1 MPLPHAEIR
10 TTGEVF
16 PDLITRKARHPTCVP
31 GLRYVGRCIVA
42 TRTRSRE
49 LARCDAELR
58 KLAAQRFALM
68 TPECWDP
75 DELACIR
82 EDIDQWLDRR
92 LALINGTAR

>member
-1 MPLPHAEIR
+1 MAMR
-10 TTGEVF
+10 AMTREV
-16 PDLITRKARHPTCVP
+16 
-31 GLRYVGRCIVA
+31 
-42 TRTRSRE
+42 
-49 LARCDAELR
+49 ARCDAELR

-92 LALINGTAR
+92 LALSSGTVRGGNPGYPLCV